1 MKTLHLNDNE
11 ITDEGAW
18 EIFNL
23 LQEFNETLTFINL
36 EGNEIDDS
44 IIDVLN
50 NLKNFFLLSF
60 L

>member
-23 LQEFNETLTFINL
+23 LQDFNETLTFINL

-44 IIDVLN
+44 IIDVFN
-50 NLKNFFLLSF
+50 YLKFFV
-60 L
+60 